1 MLLVVLSLFSRGR
14 GEGLP
19 FIWRIDACGRI
30 FPNLSAAFPALMR
43 KVYVWMALALVI
55 TGLTAYGVATSPGLL
70 MALATNR
77 ILFFGL
83 IIAEFALVIGISG
96 AINRLSLATATL
108 MFVLYSV
115 VNGAT
120 LSLIF
125 VIYTMSSISSVF
137 FITAGTFAVMALIGY
152 TTKTDLSS
160 MGKLLFMALIGIIIA
175 SVVNIFLKS
184 TGLELIVSYVGVL
197 VFVGLTAYDT
207 QKIKRMLLEAG
218 DTGETAQKI
227 ALLGALSLYLDFVNL
242 FLYLLRIFGDRK

>member
-1 MLLVVLSLFSRGR
+1 MNYNNYEVDQMVRERDL
-14 GEGLP
+14 
-19 FIWRIDACGRI
+19 AM
-30 FPNLSAAFPALMR
+30 SAAFPALMR